1 MPKEGDVQSKYVNA
15 SCLSMALIY
24 NYKSSTKSLGGLPR
38 VSLGAGSA
46 FETDV
51 LLQKPERRPEKGQHL

>member
-1 MPKEGDVQSKYVNA
+1 MPKKGDVQSKYVNA

-24 NYKSSTKSLGGLPR
+24 NYKSSWFSSVGLPR
-38 VSLGAGSA
+38 VSFDDGSA

-51 LLQKPERRPEKGQHL
+51 LRQKPERRPEKGQHL